1 MLVISC
7 LASADC
13 SATDGAAVGA
23 SGIARRGSFQ
33 RGGEEGMLPAAR
45 PGPGRVGDLPGGGVF
60 LRAIVLVLG
69 RTGAEVDTTDAVD
82 ARLVVDS
89 KHEKVLVR
97 PPSV

>member
-1 MLVISC
+1 M
-7 LASADC
+7 
-13 SATDGAAVGA
+13 
-23 SGIARRGSFQ
+23 
-33 RGGEEGMLPAAR
+33 
-45 PGPGRVGDLPGGGVF
+45 
-60 LRAIVLVLG
+60 RAIVLALG

>member
-1 MLVISC
+1 
-7 LASADC
+7 
-13 SATDGAAVGA
+13 
-23 SGIARRGSFQ
+23 
-33 RGGEEGMLPAAR
+33 MLPAAR

-60 LRAIVLVLG
+60 LRAIVLALG